1 MLGGVEMTLNLR
13 LELFVKD
20 LQRSVDF
27 YKNVIQLELSSQNES
42 SAMFKAENI
51 NLLLTQ
57 EDVISENHY
66 FREIKTS
73 RKGLGVEIILVVPD
87 VQSYYQR
94 ICEMQIDLESELK
107 QQEWGMT
114 DFRLTD
120 PDGYYLR
127 ITSPKK

>member
-1 MLGGVEMTLNLR
+1 MAVNIR

-20 LQRSVDF
+20 LQKSVDF
-27 YKNVIQLELSSQNES
+27 YKNVIQLELSSQNEN
-42 SAMFKAENI
+42 SAMFKAENL

-57 EDVISENHY
+57 EDVISSDHY
-66 FREIKTS
+66 FSEIKTS
-73 RKGLGVEIILVVPD
+73 QKGMGVEIILVVPD

-94 ICEMQIDLESELK
+94 ICEMQIEVESELK

-127 ITSPKK
+127 ITSPK

>member
-1 MLGGVEMTLNLR
+1 MTLNLR

-27 YKNVIQLELSSQNES
+27 YNNVIQLELSSQNES

-94 ICEMQIDLESELK
+94 ICEMQIDFESELK

>member
-27 YKNVIQLELSSQNES
+27 YNNVIQLELSSQNES

-94 ICEMQIDLESELK
+94 ICEMQIDFESELK

>member
-1 MLGGVEMTLNLR
+1 MTLNIR

-27 YKNVIQLELSSQNES
+27 YKNVIQLKLSSQNEN
-42 SAMFKAENI
+42 SAMFKAENL

-57 EDVISENHY
+57 EDVISNNHY
-66 FREIKTS
+66 FSEIKTS
-73 RKGLGVEIILVVPD
+73 RKGMGVEIILVVPD

-94 ICEMQIDLESELK
+94 ICEMQIELESELK

>member
-1 MLGGVEMTLNLR
+1 MFGGVEMTLNIR

-27 YKNVIQLELSSQNES
+27 YKNVIQLELSSQNEN
-42 SAMFKAENI
+42 SAMFKAENL

-57 EDVISENHY
+57 EDVISNNHY
-66 FREIKTS
+66 FSEIKTS
-73 RKGLGVEIILVVPD
+73 RKGMGVEIILVVPD

-94 ICEMQIDLESELK
+94 ICEMQIELESELK
-107 QQEWGMT
+107 QREWGMT

>member
-1 MLGGVEMTLNLR
+1 MEMTVNIR

-27 YKNVIQLELSSQNES
+27 YKNVIRLDLSSQNES
-42 SAMFKAENI
+42 SAMFKTENL
-51 NLLLTQ
+51 NLLLTK
-57 EDVISENHY
+57 EDVISSNHY
-66 FREIKTS
+66 FSEIKTS
-73 RKGLGVEIILVVPD
+73 RKGMGVEIILVVPD

-94 ICEMQIDLESELK
+94 ICEMQIEVESELK

-114 DFRLTD
+114 DFRLID

-127 ITSPKK
+127 ITSPKMEN

>member
-1 MLGGVEMTLNLR
+1 MDMTVNMR

-27 YKNVIQLELSSQNES
+27 YRNVLQLELSSQNEN
-42 SAMFKAENI
+42 SAVFKAENLH
-51 NLLLTQ
+51 LLLTQ
-57 EDVISENHY
+57 EDVLSSNHY
-66 FREIKTS
+66 FKEIKNA
-73 RKGLGVEIILVVPD
+73 RKGIGVEIIFVVPD

-94 ICEMQIDLESELK
+94 ICEMQIEVESELK

-114 DFRLTD
+114 DFRLID

-127 ITSPKK
+127 ITSPKTQ

>member
-1 MLGGVEMTLNLR
+1 MTLNLR

>member
-1 MLGGVEMTLNLR
+1 LFGGVEMTLNIR

-27 YKNVIQLELSSQNES
+27 YKNVIQLELSSQNEN
-42 SAMFKAENI
+42 SAMFKAENL

-57 EDVISENHY
+57 EDVISNNHY
-66 FREIKTS
+66 FSEIKTS
-73 RKGLGVEIILVVPD
+73 RKGMGVEIILVVPD

-94 ICEMQIDLESELK
+94 ICEMQIELESELK

>member
-1 MLGGVEMTLNLR
+1 MTSNIR

-27 YKNVIQLELSSQNES
+27 YKNVIQLDLFSQNEN
-42 SAMFKAENI
+42 SAMFKAENL

-57 EDVISENHY
+57 EDVISSNHY
-66 FREIKTS
+66 FSEIKTS
-73 RKGLGVEIILVVPD
+73 RKGMGVEIILVVPD

-94 ICEMQIDLESELK
+94 ICEMQIELESELK